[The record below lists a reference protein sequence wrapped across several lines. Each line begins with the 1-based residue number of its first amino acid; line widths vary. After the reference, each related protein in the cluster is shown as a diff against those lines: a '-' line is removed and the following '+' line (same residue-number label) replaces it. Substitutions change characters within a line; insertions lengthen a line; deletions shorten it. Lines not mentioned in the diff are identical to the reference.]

1 MLVCVC
7 ACLTSLFSHCST
19 PPHRLTPLL
28 RLCSVAAL
36 SAHNAKGA
44 WFKDINAVRLGGAAI
59 FGFTAPQLYVTRMH
73 AIGLGAGGV
82 TVFKSASAV
91 VNNSYIVG
99 YGLRIPA
106 GEGIS
111 VKSSPF
117 AIVSHNDISGGFYN
131 GLAGDLSNDS
141 GPYTRFEYNKV
152 YDIGHSLTGDT
163 SICDYG
169 GIHVGV
175 RVSST

>member
-1 MLVCVC
+1 MCGRARVFVCMC
-7 ACLTSLFSHCST
+7 M
-19 PPHRLTPLL
+19 RMRRTPLL
-28 RLCSVAAL
+28 RLFPVAAL
-36 SAHNAKGA
+36 SAHNAIGA
-44 WFKDINAVRLGGAAI
+44 WFKDINAVRLGGAAV
-59 FGFTAPQLYVTRMH
+59 FGFAAPQLYVTRMH

-106 GEGIS
+106 GEAIS
-111 VKSSPF
+111 VHSSPF

-131 GLAGDLSNDS
+131 GLAGELSNDS
-141 GPYTRFEYNKV
+141 SPYTRFEYNKV

-175 RVSST
+175 RISLT